1 MKNIH
6 VITVI
11 GANGT
16 MGCNVSGIF
25 ASFGNAK
32 VYMVSRDIEKSK
44 QAIRNAGKSVRAE
57 SIAQNMIPADYS
69 MLEQCVRES
78 DLVFESVAE
87 NLEIKIDI
95 TNRVAGAL
103 REDAVACTGT
113 SGLSITRLAEC
124 FDEKR
129 RGNYMGVHMFNPPY
143 NLTLC
148 ELIPTKYTNRAVFE
162 EMKKYLSD
170 VLLRTVVEVKDAPA
184 FLGNRIG
191 FQFIN
196 EAMQYAQI
204 YKDNG
209 GIDYIDS
216 ILGPFT
222 GRAMAPLTTADFVGL
237 DVHKAIVDNVY
248 ANTDDYAHK
257 TFQLP
262 AFAEKLIKDGKLGRK
277 TNGGLYKMEITE
289 SGVKRMTVYD
299 IATKSYRDKIQY
311 EFPFV
316 NTVSK
321 KLCNGD
327 YADAFSYL
335 IDNQS
340 AEAKI
345 CLAFLLRYIV
355 YSLVTAD
362 AVGYDIHSADD
373 VMATG
378 FNWCPPLAMIDALST
393 VTDVKS
399 LITERLDASLLKNV
413 DIDAL
418 FEKIEPSRYDYRSYF
433 RSLR

>member
-1 MKNIH
+1 MKNIQ

-16 MGCNVSGIF
+16 MGCNVAGIF

-32 VYMVSRDIEKSK
+32 VYMVSRDVEKSK
-44 QAIRNAGKSVRAE
+44 VAILKAGKSVRAE
-57 SIAQNMIPADYS
+57 SIAQNMIPVDYS
-69 MLEQCVRES
+69 SLEKCVSES

-87 NLEIKIDI
+87 DLEIKIGV
-95 TNRVAGAL
+95 TNRVASAL
-103 REDAVACTGT
+103 REDAVACTGS

-148 ELIPTKYTNRAVFE
+148 ELIPTKYTNLTVLE
-162 EMKKYLSD
+162 EIREYLSD
-170 VLLRTVVEVKDAPA
+170 KLLRTVVEVKDAPA

-196 EAMQYAQI
+196 EAMQFAET

-209 GIDYIDS
+209 GIDYVDS

-237 DVHKAIVDNVY
+237 DVHKAIVDNLY
-248 ANTDDYAHK
+248 ANTDDYAHS
-257 TFQLP
+257 TFLLP
-262 AFAEKLIKDGKLGRK
+262 AFAEKLIKEGKLGRK
-277 TNGGLYKMEITE
+277 AKGGLYKMEITE

-299 IATKSYRDKIQY
+299 VATGTYRDKLQY

-316 NTVSK
+316 NTITK
-321 KLCNGD
+321 KLQSGD
-327 YADAFSYL
+327 YADAFAEL
-335 IDNQS
+335 INNRS

-345 CLAFLLRYIV
+345 CLDFLLRYIV
-355 YSLVTAD
+355 YALVTAD
-362 AVGYDIHSADD
+362 TVAYDIHSAAD

-393 VTDVKS
+393 VADVKA
-399 LITERLDASLLKNV
+399 LVVERLGKTVLKSV
-413 DIDAL
+413 DVDAL
-418 FEKIEPSRYDYRSYF
+418 FAKIEPSRYDYRSYF